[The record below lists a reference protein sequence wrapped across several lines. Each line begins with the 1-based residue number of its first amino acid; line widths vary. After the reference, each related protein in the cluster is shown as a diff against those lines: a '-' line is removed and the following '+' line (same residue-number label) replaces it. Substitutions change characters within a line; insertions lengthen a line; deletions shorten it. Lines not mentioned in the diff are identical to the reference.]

1 MQLELDCQLVPD
13 KQPDKLHFFIEA
25 GGKRLDLVIP
35 WLEISY
41 VVPAGSIR
49 PRDPAAPKLRL
60 ADSETRFR
68 HDRAANV
75 VNYSSDDSRWGLR
88 QKSVLE
94 QNE

>member
-1 MQLELDCQLVPD
+1 MQLEIDCQLVPD
-13 KQPDKLHFFIEA
+13 KQPDILHLRIEA
-25 GGKRLDLVIP
+25 RGKRFDLVIT

-49 PRDPAAPKLRL
+49 PHDPAAPKLRL

-75 VNYSSDDSRWGLR
+75 VNYSSNDSRWGLG